1 MKLRK
6 LLCLLLL
13 LAVPM
18 SAAAADVDSGG
29 VYCFGAQEFGENLE
43 GVCLRQVPSFRH
55 ASSGKPGAAAGGCA
69 YPGAAGCRHL
79 YAGTDGRRRCGDLFL
94 SGH

>member
-13 LAVPM
+13 LSVPM

-29 VYCFGAQEFGENLE
+29 VYCFGAQ
-43 GVCLRQVPSFRH
+43 
-55 ASSGKPGAAAGGCA
+55 
-69 YPGAAGCRHL
+69 
-79 YAGTDGRRRCGDLFL
+79 
-94 SGH
+94 

>member
-29 VYCFGAQEFGENLE
+29 V
-43 GVCLRQVPSFRH
+43 
-55 ASSGKPGAAAGGCA
+55 
-69 YPGAAGCRHL
+69 
-79 YAGTDGRRRCGDLFL
+79 
-94 SGH
+94 